1 MLQYKTKGN
10 VSPQGKRRVYFTCHP
25 DDYDL
30 FFDRISTDIL
40 KFSDSAIWFNPDDN
54 YEDIDTDLGQMN
66 LFVIPITTKLLT
78 KPCRTMQL
86 DVPFALEK
94 HIPILPLMQEGG
106 LDELFTHYFGDL
118 QYLDPNTHDI
128 TAISYEEK
136 LKKYLNSV
144 LVSDEMAEKVRAA
157 FDAYIFLSYRKKD
170 RKYANELMRL
180 IHKNDFCRDI
190 AIWYDEFL
198 VPGEDF
204 NDAISHALKKSDL
217 FTMVVTP
224 NLINE
229 KNYVQTVEY
238 PEAVKQNKIIIPTE
252 LEKTDYKSLSEKYP
266 NIPNS
271 INAHDKNALS
281 DALQTALINIARR
294 ENDNDPQ
301 HNFFIGLAYLE
312 GIDVEVD
319 HDRALQL
326 ITSAAETNEVPEA
339 IEKLVMMYHDGYGV
353 KRDYRVAV
361 QWQQKLV
368 DYWEGKYEKTHSLDN
383 FRMLFS
389 VMLNLS
395 NIFIDLYDIVK
406 VETLYRQL
414 IDLCE
419 EIKSE
424 IDEVEIRQKLALI
437 YEKLGD
443 LWKEGRDPDEKIY
456 EDSLQKSILIKEEIL
471 ETNPSNLELC
481 INLAN
486 VYDKLGELYTI
497 KLGLNEDPEN
507 KEVFITN
514 LSEQWDNAEK
524 NFQKSI
530 SIKKLLVEKFGTME
544 TQLSLSDSYS
554 RLGVYYKYKSLLK
567 NITNLNDKH
576 EKSIIRTWIF
586 YFFKSIGNRRKAKVL
601 FQKAFVIRKTLA
613 KRTESVDARN
623 ALAAGYLE
631 IISKNMLNIVNK
643 KYYQKAIYIREQLV
657 AETES
662 IGILQDLLYSYLSF
676 ITAYYGIIKEVFKL
690 KPLKVFRKSVIQE
703 ELKSFHK
710 AFSILQQLIEKGIKV
725 KVADQ
730 LVSIYLLS
738 ITSVDYY
745 DRELLKMALA
755 ICTTLA
761 EQTLDNEKYSDKI
774 NQIKSLLQ
782 GGEESI
788 ALKNPI
794 VNAFV
799 KTFENMAMGMMDD
812 MPLEDRRELSV
823 TYLQQGNLCKEKGD
837 FYQAENLYKFSL
849 SIRENLVKETVTIK
863 SRRDLSI
870 IYEKLAKLYM
880 EQEKFDIAEEYFQKS
895 LPLREQ
901 LVDETGTVKSKE
913 KLITVYE
920 NLGEIQK
927 SYKNFDNAEDFFRK
941 AVVLREKILDEN
953 QTEESKQKLIS
964 SYDLIADLCKQSKK
978 INDAEYF
985 YQKSIC
991 LRESLLENSNSVS
1004 LRLNLSANYG
1014 KFGDFYKSTKNID
1027 KAEEFY
1033 QKSISLNELVLN
1045 ESNNINAKHTLGTS
1059 YARLGELYEIRKE
1072 HVKAEKFYYKSVLF
1086 REDLVK
1092 ENESVIKRRELSFSY
1107 DKLANIYKQTD
1118 NIDKAEEIYRKLL
1131 VIDERDVKELGTV
1144 DSKINLALTY
1154 GNLANLYRLQNH
1166 LDKAEE
1172 FYLKSLIIDEQ
1183 LVKDTDNIQARQYL
1197 AVTYKNLGL
1206 IFESK
1211 GNIDIAEE
1219 YYKKCLAQREI
1230 IVEKDRNIENK
1241 RSLSRI
1247 YGFLCLFYKKTR
1259 VFINKAE
1266 DFCLKD
1272 LTLSESILKDTESVH
1287 DRRCVA
1293 IVCAQLASIL
1303 KLRGDLDNAEK
1314 SLLQC
1319 ITLREQVVKATKTIG
1334 AYEELALSYYNIA
1347 ILRTPPSGIYLTK
1360 AIEIYDS
1367 LIEKCPKISEYTKYR
1382 DEIKQKLELLN

>member
-40 KFSDSAIWFNPDDN
+40 KFSDCAIWFNPDDN

-78 KPCRTMQL
+78 KPCRAINI

-106 LDELFTHYFGDL
+106 LDELFTRYFGDL
-118 QYLDPNTHDI
+118 QYLNPNTHDI

-266 NIPNS
+266 NIPNCVD
-271 INAHDKNALS
+271 AHDKIALS
-281 DALQTALINIARR
+281 DVLHSSLLQIAKR

-319 HDRALQL
+319 RERALQL

-353 KRDYRVAV
+353 ERDYRVAV
-361 QWQQKLV
+361 EWQQKLV
-368 DYWEGKYEKTHSLDN
+368 DYWEREYEKTHSLDN

-406 VETLYRQL
+406 VENLYRQL

-419 EIKSE
+419 EIKGE

-456 EDSLQKSILIKEEIL
+456 EDSLQKSILIREEIL
-471 ETNPSNLELC
+471 ETNPSNLEFC

-486 VYDKLGELYTI
+486 VYDKLGELYVN
-497 KLGLNEDPEN
+497 KLGLNENPEK

-544 TQLSLSDSYS
+544 TQLSLSYSYS
-554 RLGVYYKYKSLLK
+554 RLGLYYKCKSLLK
-567 NITNLNDKH
+567 TIFNLNDKH
-576 EKSIIRTWIF
+576 EKNIIRTLIF

-623 ALAAGYLE
+623 ALASSYSE
-631 IISKNMLNIVNK
+631 SISKNVLNLVK
-643 KYYQKAIYIREQLV
+643 RKYYQKAISIREQLV

-662 IGILQDLLYSYLSF
+662 IEILEELLLN
-676 ITAYYGIIKEVFKL
+676 YYQLLFTYTIRYKIFEKL
-690 KPLKVFRKSVIQE
+690 KFFRKSFIKE

-710 AFSILQQLIEKGIKV
+710 AFSILQQLIEKRIKV

-730 LVSIYLLS
+730 LVSVYFLYLS
-738 ITSVDYY
+738 SVDYY

-761 EQTLDNEKYSDKI
+761 EQTLDNEKYSDKT
-774 NQIKSLLQ
+774 NQIKSMLL
-782 GGEESI
+782 GGEESF
-788 ALKNPI
+788 AWNNPI
-794 VNAFV
+794 SNALV
-799 KTFENMAMGMMDD
+799 KSFENMDMGIMDVL
-812 MPLEDRRELSV
+812 PLEDRRELSV
-823 TYLQQGNLCKEKGD
+823 TYLQRGNLCKEKGD

-913 KLITVYE
+913 KLIAVYE

-953 QTEESKQKLIS
+953 QTEESKQKLIN

-1045 ESNNINAKHTLGTS
+1045 ESNNINAKHDLGTS

-1144 DSKINLALTY
+1144 DSKINLASTY

-1230 IVEKDRNIENK
+1230 IVEKDLNIENK

-1293 IVCAQLASIL
+1293 IVYAQLASVL

-1367 LIEKCPKISEYTKYR
+1367 LIEKCPKVSEYTKYR

>member
-1 MLQYKTKGN
+1 
-10 VSPQGKRRVYFTCHP
+10 
-25 DDYDL
+25 
-30 FFDRISTDIL
+30 
-40 KFSDSAIWFNPDDN
+40 
-54 YEDIDTDLGQMN
+54 MN

-78 KPCRTMQL
+78 KPCRTIEL

-106 LDELFTHYFGDL
+106 LDELFTRYFGDL

-157 FDAYIFLSYRKKD
+157 FDAYIFLSYCKKD

-238 PEAVKQNKIIIPTE
+238 PEAVKQNKTIIPTE
-252 LEKTDYKSLSEKYP
+252 LEKTDYKSISEKYP

-353 KRDYRVAV
+353 ERDYRVAV
-361 QWQQKLV
+361 EWQQKLV
-368 DYWEGKYEKTHSLDN
+368 DYCKRKYEKTHSLDN

-419 EIKSE
+419 EIKGE

-471 ETNPSNLELC
+471 ETNPSNLEFC

-486 VYDKLGELYTI
+486 GYDKLGELYTI
-497 KLGLNEDPEN
+497 KLGFNEDPEN

-544 TQLSLSDSYS
+544 TQLSLSYSYS
-554 RLGVYYKYKSLLK
+554 RLGLYYKSKSLLK
-567 NITNLNDKH
+567 TIFNLNDKH
-576 EKSIIRTWIF
+576 AKTIIRTLIF

-601 FQKAFVIRKTLA
+601 FHKAFVIRKTLA

-623 ALAAGYLE
+623 ALASSYSE
-631 IISKNMLNIVNK
+631 SISKNVLNIVNK
-643 KYYQKAIYIREQLV
+643 KYYQKAITIREQLV

-662 IGILQDLLYSYLSF
+662 IEILQDLLYSYLQF
-676 ITAYYGIIKEVFKL
+676 ISLYYGIINEVF

-703 ELKSFHK
+703 ELNIFRK
-710 AFSILQQLIEKGIKV
+710 AFTFQQQLMEKRIKV

-730 LVSIYLLS
+730 LVSMYLLR

-782 GGEESI
+782 GEEESI

-799 KTFENMAMGMMDD
+799 KTFENMAMEMMDD

-913 KLITVYE
+913 KLIAVYE

-927 SYKNFDNAEDFFRK
+927 LYKNFDNAEDFFRK
-941 AVVLREKILDEN
+941 AVVLREKI
-953 QTEESKQKLIS
+953 
-964 SYDLIADLCKQSKK
+964 
-978 INDAEYF
+978 
-985 YQKSIC
+985 
-991 LRESLLENSNSVS
+991 
-1004 LRLNLSANYG
+1004 
-1014 KFGDFYKSTKNID
+1014 
-1027 KAEEFY
+1027 
-1033 QKSISLNELVLN
+1033 
-1045 ESNNINAKHTLGTS
+1045 
-1059 YARLGELYEIRKE
+1059 
-1072 HVKAEKFYYKSVLF
+1072 
-1086 REDLVK
+1086 
-1092 ENESVIKRRELSFSY
+1092 
-1107 DKLANIYKQTD
+1107 
-1118 NIDKAEEIYRKLL
+1118 
-1131 VIDERDVKELGTV
+1131 
-1144 DSKINLALTY
+1144 
-1154 GNLANLYRLQNH
+1154 
-1166 LDKAEE
+1166 
-1172 FYLKSLIIDEQ
+1172 
-1183 LVKDTDNIQARQYL
+1183 
-1197 AVTYKNLGL
+1197 
-1206 IFESK
+1206 
-1211 GNIDIAEE
+1211 
-1219 YYKKCLAQREI
+1219 
-1230 IVEKDRNIENK
+1230 
-1241 RSLSRI
+1241 
-1247 YGFLCLFYKKTR
+1247 
-1259 VFINKAE
+1259 
-1266 DFCLKD
+1266 
-1272 LTLSESILKDTESVH
+1272 
-1287 DRRCVA
+1287 
-1293 IVCAQLASIL
+1293 
-1303 KLRGDLDNAEK
+1303 
-1314 SLLQC
+1314 
-1319 ITLREQVVKATKTIG
+1319 
-1334 AYEELALSYYNIA
+1334 
-1347 ILRTPPSGIYLTK
+1347 
-1360 AIEIYDS
+1360 
-1367 LIEKCPKISEYTKYR
+1367 IEKTFPKNNKYTKVIR
-1382 DEIKQKLELLN
+1382 NF

>member
-40 KFSDSAIWFNPDDN
+40 KFSDCAIWFNPDDN

-106 LDELFTHYFGDL
+106 LDELFTRYFGDL

-229 KNYVQTVEY
+229 KKYVQTVEY
-238 PEAVKQNKIIIPTE
+238 PEAVKQNKTIIPTE
-252 LEKTDYKSLSEKYP
+252 LEKTDYKVLSEKYP
-266 NIPNS
+266 DIPNS
-271 INAHDKNALS
+271 INAYDKNALS
-281 DALQTALINIARR
+281 DALQSALINIARR

-406 VETLYRQL
+406 VETLYRQI

-419 EIKSE
+419 EIKGE

-443 LWKEGRDPDEKIY
+443 LWKEGRDPDEKVY
-456 EDSLQKSILIKEEIL
+456 EESFQKSILIREEIL
-471 ETNPSNLELC
+471 ETNPSNLEFC

-507 KEVFITN
+507 KEVFITK

-544 TQLSLSDSYS
+544 TQLSLSYSYS
-554 RLGVYYKYKSLLK
+554 RLGLYYKSKSLLK
-567 NITNLNDKH
+567 TIFNLNDKH
-576 EKSIIRTWIF
+576 AKSIIRTLIF

-601 FQKAFVIRKTLA
+601 FHKAFVIRKTLA

-623 ALAAGYLE
+623 ALASSYSE
-631 IISKNMLNIVNK
+631 SISKNVLNIVNK
-643 KYYQKAIYIREQLV
+643 KYYQKAITIREQLV

-662 IGILQDLLYSYLSF
+662 IEILQDLLYSYQQF
-676 ITAYYGIIKEVFKL
+676 ISLYYGIINEVF

-703 ELKSFHK
+703 ELNIFRK
-710 AFSILQQLIEKGIKV
+710 AFTFQQQLMEKRIKV

-730 LVSIYLLS
+730 LVSMYLLC

-761 EQTLDNEKYSDKI
+761 EETLDNEKYSGEI
-774 NQIKSLLQ
+774 FQIKSLLRGEDFSESLEYKSNFFNEEMIKYL
-782 GGEESI
+782 GGEKEQCEL
-788 ALKNPI
+788 ALKYR
-794 VNAFV
+794 
-799 KTFENMAMGMMDD
+799 K
-812 MPLEDRRELSV
+812 
-823 TYLQQGNLCKEKGD
+823 KGD
-837 FYQAENLYKFSL
+837 LHKSQRNFEEADFFYRRTLFLREYIQKENDTEKNRS
-849 SIRENLVKETVTIK
+849 N
-863 SRRDLSI
+863 LSI

-913 KLITVYE
+913 KLIAVYE

-1045 ESNNINAKHTLGTS
+1045 ESNNINAKHDLGTS

-1144 DSKINLALTY
+1144 DSKINLASTY

-1230 IVEKDRNIENK
+1230 IVEKDLNIENK

-1293 IVCAQLASIL
+1293 IVYAQLASIL

>member
-40 KFSDSAIWFNPDDN
+40 KFSDCAIWFNPDDN

-106 LDELFTHYFGDL
+106 LDELFTRYFGDL
-118 QYLDPNTHDI
+118 QYLDPNSHDI
-128 TAISYEEK
+128 TAIFYEEK

-204 NDAISHALKKSDL
+204 NDAISDALKKSDL

-281 DALQTALINIARR
+281 DALQAALINIARR
-294 ENDNDPQ
+294 ENDNDSQ

-319 HDRALQL
+319 RDRALQL

-339 IEKLVMMYHDGYGV
+339 IEKLVAMYKEGYGV
-353 KRDYRVAV
+353 KRDYHTAV
-361 QWQQKLV
+361 EWQQKLV
-368 DYWEGKYEKTHSLDN
+368 DYWEREYEKSHSMEN
-383 FRMLFS
+383 YRKLFS
-389 VMLNLS
+389 ALWDLS
-395 NIFIDLYDIVK
+395 NVFYDLNDIVN
-406 VETLYRQL
+406 VEKLYNQMV
-414 IDLCE
+414 DLCKRIAT
-419 EIKSE
+419 EIE
-424 IDEVEIRQKLALI
+424 NVEISQNLALI
-437 YEKLGD
+437 YEKFGE
-443 LWKEGRDPDEKIY
+443 LWKEGRGPDEKIY
-456 EDSLQKSILIKEEIL
+456 EEFFQKSILIREEIL
-471 ETNPSNLELC
+471 KTNPSNLEFRV
-481 INLAN
+481 NLAN
-486 VYDKLGELYTI
+486 VYDKLGELYTARFGI
-497 KLGLNEDPEN
+497 NEETDA
-507 KEVFITN
+507 V
-514 LSEQWDNAEK
+514 A
-524 NFQKSI
+524 NFQQNLLIIRKKGRESFRKSI
-530 SIKKLLVEKFGTME
+530 DIKQLIVQETKTEETKLNLAHSYSK
-544 TQLSLSDSYS
+544 LSL
-554 RLGVYYKYKSLLK
+554 YYM
-567 NITNLNDKH
+567 LN
-576 EKSIIRTWIF
+576 S
-586 YFFKSIGNRRKAKVL
+586 FKSIFYNITKNKKHSIFFAIVFSLYEIIINQIQRKL
-601 FQKAFVIRKTLA
+601 YYRKAFVIRKELA
-613 KRTESVDARN
+613 KKTGSVDVRN
-623 ALAAGYLE
+623 ALATSYMEKNILPLTKKSYL
-631 IISKNMLNIVNK
+631 
-643 KYYQKAIYIREQLV
+643 KAISIREQLV
-657 AETES
+657 EETES
-662 IGILQDLLYSYLSF
+662 IEILQDLLYSYLQF
-676 ITAYYGIIKEVFKL
+676 ISTYYGIRYGVFESL
-690 KPLKVFRKSVIQE
+690 KIFRKSLIQE

-730 LVSIYLLS
+730 LVSIYLS
-738 ITSVDYY
+738 RITSVDYY

-761 EQTLDNEKYSDKI
+761 EETLDNEKYSGEI
-774 NQIKSLLQ
+774 FQIKSLLR
-782 GGEESI
+782 GEDFSESLEYKI
-788 ALKNPI
+788 KFNEEKIKYLGEKQQCELALKYR
-794 VNAFV
+794 
-799 KTFENMAMGMMDD
+799 K
-812 MPLEDRRELSV
+812 
-823 TYLQQGNLCKEKGD
+823 KGD
-837 FYQAENLYKFSL
+837 LHKSQRNFEEADFFYRRSL
-849 SIRENLVKETVTIK
+849 FIREYIQKENDTEK
-863 SRRDLSI
+863 NRSNLSI

-880 EQEKFDIAEEYFQKS
+880 EQEKFDISEEYFQKS

-913 KLITVYE
+913 KLIAVYE

-1033 QKSISLNELVLN
+1033 QKSILLNKLVLN
-1045 ESNNINAKHTLGTS
+1045 ESNNINAKHDLGTS

-1072 HVKAEKFYYKSVLF
+1072 HVKAEKFYYKSVIF

-1144 DSKINLALTY
+1144 DSKINLASTY

-1230 IVEKDRNIENK
+1230 IVEKDLNIENK

-1293 IVCAQLASIL
+1293 IVYAQLASIL

-1367 LIEKCPKISEYTKYR
+1367 LIEKCPKVSEYTKYR

>member
-78 KPCRTMQL
+78 KPWRTMKL

-106 LDELFTHYFGDL
+106 LDELFTRYFGDL
-118 QYLDPNTHDI
+118 QYLEPNTHDI

-204 NDAISHALKKSDL
+204 NDAISDALKKSDL

-238 PEAVKQNKIIIPTE
+238 PEAVKQNKTIIPTE
-252 LEKTDYKSLSEKYP
+252 LEKTDYKVLSEKYP
-266 NIPNS
+266 DIPSS
-271 INAHDKNALS
+271 INAHDNNALS
-281 DALQTALINIARR
+281 DALQAALINIARR

-301 HNFFIGLAYLE
+301 HSFFIGLAYLE

-368 DYWEGKYEKTHSLDN
+368 DYCKRKYEKTHSLDN

-395 NIFIDLYDIVK
+395 NIFTDLYDIVK

-419 EIKSE
+419 EIKGE

-443 LWKEGRDPDEKIY
+443 LWKEGRDPDEKVY
-456 EDSLQKSILIKEEIL
+456 EESFQKSILIREEIL
-471 ETNPSNLELC
+471 EINPSNLEFR

-486 VYDKLGELYTI
+486 VYDKLGELYAN
-497 KLGLNEDPEN
+497 KLGLNEAPEN

-530 SIKKLLVEKFGTME
+530 SIKKLLVKKFGTME
-544 TQLSLSDSYS
+544 MQLSLSYSYS
-554 RLGVYYKYKSLLK
+554 RLGLYYAGKSLLK
-567 NITNLNDKH
+567 TITNLNDKYA
-576 EKSIIRTWIF
+576 KSIIRTLIF

-623 ALAAGYLE
+623 ALAASYLE
-631 IISKNMLNIVNK
+631 SISNNVLNIVNK
-643 KYYQKAIYIREQLV
+643 KNYQKAITIREQLV

-662 IGILQDLLYSYLSF
+662 IGILQDLLYSYLQF
-676 ITAYYGIIKEVFKL
+676 ISSYYGIRTGLFN
-690 KPLKVFRKSVIQE
+690 PLKAFRKSVIQE

-710 AFSILQQLIEKGIKV
+710 AFSILQQLMEKRIKV

-730 LVSIYLLS
+730 LVSIYLLR

-788 ALKNPI
+788 ALNNPI
-794 VNAFV
+794 ANAFV
-799 KTFENMAMGMMDD
+799 KAFENMAIGMMDD

-837 FYQAENLYKFSL
+837 FYQAEDLYKFSL
-849 SIRENLVKETVTIK
+849 SIRENLLKDTVTIK

-880 EQEKFDIAEEYFQKS
+880 EQEKFDFAEEYYQKS

-901 LVDETGTVKSKE
+901 LVDETGTLKSKE
-913 KLITVYE
+913 KLIAVYE
-920 NLGEIQK
+920 HLGEIQK
-927 SYKNFDNAEDFFRK
+927 SNKNYDNAEDFFRK
-941 AVVLREKILDEN
+941 AVVLREKIMDEN
-953 QTEESKQKLIS
+953 QSEEAKQKLIS

-1004 LRLNLSANYG
+1004 LRLNLSAMYG

-1045 ESNNINAKHTLGTS
+1045 ESNNINAKHDLGTS

-1131 VIDERDVKELGTV
+1131 VIGERDVKELGTV
-1144 DSKINLALTY
+1144 DSKINLASTY

-1230 IVEKDRNIENK
+1230 IVEKDLNIENK

-1293 IVCAQLASIL
+1293 IVYAQLASIL

-1360 AIEIYDS
+1360 AIEIYNL
-1367 LIEKCPKISEYTKYR
+1367 LIEKCPKVSEYTKYR
-1382 DEIKQKLELLN
+1382 AEIKQKLELLN